1 MSVYLGNTFIGNGN
15 YLGNQNIPDAGI
27 FVPPPEIRLSTTN
40 LIAYYSQ
47 DSYDSSTGIWYD
59 ISGYGNNATVNG
71 TALTSTSTKGLSFNG
86 TDNWITLPT
95 FSGSAALTIILWG
108 DVNYSFPNRDSS
120 YLQSLFN
127 KRIGSNNGFASFHT
141 YRQTATRDML
151 TTIGQS
157 GTGTNQQGFR
167 GAQTGSVNFIGYQ
180 STNLTTSVLNTGFAN
195 AVTSQWS
202 GSDGVEPGIGWY
214 GVATTG
220 SVMFPYNQ
228 SLIFGSGS
236 SAGTPT
242 IYKGTVSIIAIYDSM
257 LSNDTMNS
265 QYLLVSSS
273 TTY

>member
-15 YLGNQNIPDAGI
+15 YLGDINITDNNI
-27 FVPPPEIRLSTTN
+27 FVPAPEIRLSTNN
-40 LIAYYSQ
+40 LIGYYSE
-47 DSYDSSTGIWYD
+47 DSYDASTGIWYD
-59 ISGYGNNATVNG
+59 ISGYGNNAIVNG
-71 TALTSTSTKGLSFNG
+71 STLTQTATKGLSFNG
-86 TDNWITLPT
+86 TNNWITFPT

-108 DVNYSFPNRDSS
+108 DVNYSFPNRDTS

-127 KRIGSNNGFASFHT
+127 KRIGSNNGFASYHQ

-151 TTIGQS
+151 ITIGQS

-167 GAQTGSVNFIGYQ
+167 GAQTGSINFIGYQ
-180 STNLTTSVLNTGFAN
+180 STNLTSSVLNTGFAN

-202 GSDGVEPGIGWY
+202 GSAGTEPGIGWY

-220 SVMFPYNQ
+220 SVLFPYNQ

-236 SAGTPT
+236 SGGTPT
-242 IYKGTVSIIAIYDSM
+242 IYKGTVSIIAIYNAM
-257 LSNDTMNS
+257 LSNETMNS
-265 QYLLVSSS
+265 QYLLISSS